1 MYVFLIRKRKRLMEK
16 AAAGLRLFLALFLFA
31 VTGLQ
36 GLTLCLCAPDP
47 DDCGDHCHSCGC
59 TPEPQSGHIDHA
71 CDHLTVADLPPC
83 ESGARGLGEL
93 LAALVVLSMA
103 HVPLAVVD
111 EDRAPVP
118 ERPPDVRQPHLYF
131 LARSTQIL
139 C

>member
-1 MYVFLIRKRKRLMEK
+1 MFFLAKRKRWNK
-16 AAAGLRLFLALFLFA
+16 KSAAGLRLFLALFLFA

-59 TPEPQSGHIDHA
+59 TPEPQSEHVDHA

-83 ESGARGLGEL
+83 ESGSRGLDDL
-93 LAALVVLSMA
+93 IAALVVLTTVQA
-103 HVPLAVVD
+103 PLAVVT
-111 EDRAPVP
+111 EGIVTYQ
-118 ERPPDVRQPHLYF
+118 ERPPDVRRPHLYF

>member
-1 MYVFLIRKRKRLMEK
+1 MLENT
-16 AAAGLRLFLALFLFA
+16 AAGLRLFLAFFLFA

-47 DDCGDHCHSCGC
+47 DACGEHHSCGC
-59 TPEPQSGHIDHA
+59 TPEPQSEHVDHA

-83 ESGARGLGEL
+83 ESGARGPGDL
-93 LAALVVLSMA
+93 LAALVVLAMA
-103 HVPLAVVD
+103 NAPHAVIA
-111 EDRAPVP
+111 EDIVTYQ
-118 ERPPDVRQPHLYF
+118 ERPPDVLQPHLYF

>member
-1 MYVFLIRKRKRLMEK
+1 MFLLRKRKRLLENT
-16 AAAGLRLFLALFLFA
+16 AAGLRLFLALFLFA

-36 GLTLCLCAPDP
+36 GLTLCLCSPDP
-47 DDCGDHCHSCGC
+47 DACGAHHSCGC
-59 TPEPQSGHIDHA
+59 TPEPQTEHVDHA

-83 ESGARGLGEL
+83 ESGARGFDDLI
-93 LAALVVLSMA
+93 AALVVLTTVQA
-103 HVPLAVVD
+103 PLAVVD

-131 LARSTQIL
+131 RARSTQIL